1 MSNKSKR
8 LIITYSDSIN
18 EVKLI
23 NNGEINMEED
33 FVFEGTNIR
42 TLVNNQTFDIKKALD
57 RLYKNIPNLEYL
69 NS

>member
-8 LIITYSDSIN
+8 LTITYSDSIN

-33 FVFEGTNIR
+33 YVFEGTNIR
-42 TLVNNQTFDIKKALD
+42 TLINNQTMKMLHHLF
-57 RLYKNIPNLEYL
+57 PVCHG
-69 NS
+69 S

>member
-8 LIITYSDSIN
+8 LTITYSDSIN

-33 FVFEGTNIR
+33 YVFEGTNIR
-42 TLVNNQTFDIKKALD
+42 TLIL
-57 RLYKNIPNLEYL
+57 I
-69 NS
+69 

>member
-8 LIITYSDSIN
+8 LTITYSDSIN

-33 FVFEGTNIR
+33 YVFEGTNIR
-42 TLVNNQTFDIKKALD
+42 TLINNQTFDIKKALD
-57 RLYKNIPNLEYL
+57 ELYKNIQNLEYL
-69 NS
+69 NN